1 MLATSLPLNSEV
13 VKTIVDVANSI
24 IEQACDCVTLCDR
37 DIVWD
42 TSHKTFLSVIRNLSL
57 NVVDGRAVDFVFT
70 VPTEI
75 ANCWI
80 TDIDPFVFA
89 EALREIRVDM
99 RCAAFDAANS
109 PGLQIGVPG
118 KYGEIY
124 SDTAS
129 NTEGLINGRPCPIHS

>member
-24 IEQACDCVTLCDR
+24 IEQACDCATLCDR
-37 DIVWD
+37 DIAWD
-42 TSHKTFLSVIRNLSL
+42 TSHKTFLNVIRNLSL
-57 NVVDGRAVDFVFT
+57 NVTDGKAVDFVFT
-70 VPTEI
+70 VPTEA

-89 EALREIRVDM
+89 EALREIQVDM
-99 RCAAFDAANS
+99 KCAAFDVANS

-124 SDTAS
+124 YDTAS
-129 NTEGLINGRPCPIHS
+129 NMRGEETL